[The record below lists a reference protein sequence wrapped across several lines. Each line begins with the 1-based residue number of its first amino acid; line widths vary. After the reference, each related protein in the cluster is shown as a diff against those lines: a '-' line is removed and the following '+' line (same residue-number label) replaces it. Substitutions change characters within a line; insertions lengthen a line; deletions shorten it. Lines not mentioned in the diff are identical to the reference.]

1 MGYDMKE
8 KPAVYVL
15 GMTCNGLSVVRSL
28 GRQGLRRVFA
38 VDCHL
43 DRAGLRSRYCQ
54 VVAAP
59 SNIIDDEGP
68 WLDFL
73 IKLAGGEKS
82 KPVLFPTEDAY
93 VLYLAKH
100 RETLS
105 KYYEFNVAPDEV
117 VDASVSKLGTYQLAV
132 KCDIPTPWTYLIK
145 TVADYE
151 KIADKVTFPCA
162 LKPSYAH
169 VWLKNYTPEKLLV
182 IEQPQELEA
191 RLQELAKLD
200 IEVVLQEIIPGGD
213 DHVYE
218 FHVYVSQAGEVLGY
232 ANLKKIR
239 QLPVDF
245 GVGAFDISVVEPRLT
260 ETALKMIA
268 TSGYRGMA
276 STEYKLDP
284 RDYRFKL
291 IDINPRSG
299 MFGELAIAS
308 GVDLPYLYYCDV
320 TGQAVA
326 PVSQTRTGVKWLCF
340 EWDFL
345 SFLEYRRR
353 GRLIFSS
360 WLASLRG
367 EKVYAYYAKDD
378 PRPFW
383 AACYKFIL
391 RAINSWLKKVGLK
404 KTARS
409 AAKSGTGV
417 RLS

>member
-1 MGYDMKE
+1 MGHDMKE

-15 GMTCNGLSVVRSL
+15 GITCNGLSVVRSL
-28 GRQGLRRVFA
+28 GRHGLRVFA
-38 VDCHL
+38 VDWHL

-54 VVAAP
+54 VIAAP

-73 IKLAGGEKS
+73 IKLAGGEKI

-100 RETLS
+100 REILS

-145 TVADYE
+145 TLADYE

-191 RLQELAKLD
+191 RLKELEELG
-200 IEVVLQEIIPGGD
+200 IEVVLQEIVPGGD
-213 DHVYE
+213 SQVYV
-218 FHVYVSQAGEVLGY
+218 FTVYVSREGRVLGY

-239 QLPVDF
+239 QQPVDF
-245 GVGAFDISVVEPRLT
+245 GVGAFDISVDEPKMT
-260 ETALKMIA
+260 EIALKMIA
-268 TSGYRGMA
+268 NSGYRGMA

-284 RDYRFKL
+284 RDGLFKL
-291 IDINPRSG
+291 IDINPRTC
-299 MFGELAIAS
+299 MIGELAIAS

-320 TGQAVA
+320 TGQEVA
-326 PVSQTRTGVKWLCF
+326 PVSQARTGVKWLCF

-353 GRLIFSS
+353 GRLTFSS
-360 WLASLRG
+360 WLDSLRG

-378 PRPFW
+378 RKPFV
-383 AACYKFIL
+383 AACYKFLL
-391 RAINSWLKKVGLK
+391 RAANFGLEKMGLK
-404 KTARS
+404 KAPQ
-409 AAKSGTGV
+409 AMAKSKGGV
-417 RLS
+417 HLS